1 MHDDGGYRASLVWFG
16 LAGFLLA
23 SLVSAGLA
31 WLVFGQV
38 EFGIFAVTRGYKPD
52 LVWFGF
58 LL

>member
-1 MHDDGGYRASLVWFG
+1 MEGTGPGLVWFG
-16 LAGFLLA
+16 WFPFG

>member
-1 MHDDGGYRASLVWFG
+1 MHDDGGYRARLGLVWFG
-16 LAGFLLA
+16 WFPFG